1 MCVCVCISVCM
12 QNPASAAVVSRGNR
26 VVAAL
31 YKQPSQTVR
40 AAAAMLDVSAR
51 AAPLAQHSV
60 KPAQSFRR
68 ARVRKV

>member
-1 MCVCVCISVCM
+1 M
-12 QNPASAAVVSRGNR
+12 QNPASAAVVSRGNG